1 LLFISQGILSKH
13 PPEAKFQSARSSNPL
28 ELDFIGILP
37 HIHAVVERRAPGKH
51 VYVSAHSFENMP
63 IKVAIVDDDEG
74 IRSSLATLIRR
85 ASALRLSGD
94 YPDAETA
101 LKEIPRRPPDV
112 VLMDIN
118 LPGIKGVEC
127 VRQLKSALPSVQF
140 LMLTV
145 YEDSDSLF
153 NSFKAG
159 ASGYLLKRTASA
171 RLLEAIHDVHAGGSP
186 MTPQLARR
194 VVQYFTRTPGD
205 DSSVAKLTPG
215 ERDFLDQLA
224 AGYAYK
230 EMANRMN
237 ISIDTVRS
245 YVRTVYEKLH
255 VHSRTEAVVKYLR
268 G

>member
-1 LLFISQGILSKH
+1 MQ
-13 PPEAKFQSARSSNPL
+13 
-28 ELDFIGILP
+28 
-37 HIHAVVERRAPGKH
+37 
-51 VYVSAHSFENMP
+51 

-74 IRSSLATLIRR
+74 IRASLAALIRR
-85 ASALRLSGD
+85 APAFKLTGD

-101 LKEIPRRPPDV
+101 LKEIPRHPPNV

-118 LPGIKGVEC
+118 LPGINGVEC
-127 VRQLKSALPSVQF
+127 VRQLKAAVPSLQV

-145 YEDSDSLF
+145 YEDSESLFDSL
-153 NSFKAG
+153 KAG
-159 ASGYLLKRTASA
+159 ASGYLLKRTAPA
-171 RLLEAIHDVHAGGSP
+171 RLIEAIRDVYGGGAP

-194 VVQYFTRTPGD
+194 VVQFFSRPGED
-205 DSSVAKLTPG
+205 ESPVAKLTVG
-215 ERDFLDQLA
+215 EREFLDQLA
-224 AGYAYK
+224 KGYAYK
-230 EMANRMN
+230 EIADRMR

>member
-1 LLFISQGILSKH
+1 
-13 PPEAKFQSARSSNPL
+13 
-28 ELDFIGILP
+28 
-37 HIHAVVERRAPGKH
+37 
-51 VYVSAHSFENMP
+51 MP
-63 IKVAIVDDDEG
+63 IKVAIVDDDDG
-74 IRSSLATLIRR
+74 IRASLATLIRR
-85 ASALRLSGD
+85 APAFRLVGD
-94 YPDAETA
+94 YADAEAA
-101 LKEIPRRPPDV
+101 LKDIPHRTPDV

-118 LPGIKGVEC
+118 LPGLNGVEC
-127 VRQLKSALPSVQF
+127 VRQLKGTLPAVQF

-153 NSFKAG
+153 NSLKAG

-171 RLLEAIHDVHAGGSP
+171 RLLEAIRDVHDGGSP

-194 VVQYFTRTPGD
+194 VVQYFSRPAGD
-205 DSSVAKLTPG
+205 DSPVSRLTPG
-215 ERDFLDQLA
+215 EKDFLDQLA
-224 AGYAYK
+224 KGYAYK
-230 EMANRMN
+230 EIADRMS

>member
-1 LLFISQGILSKH
+1 MQ
-13 PPEAKFQSARSSNPL
+13 
-28 ELDFIGILP
+28 
-37 HIHAVVERRAPGKH
+37 
-51 VYVSAHSFENMP
+51 

-74 IRSSLATLIRR
+74 IRNSLATLIRR
-85 ASALRLSGD
+85 APSLRLIGD
-94 YPDAETA
+94 YADAESA
-101 LKEIPRRPPDV
+101 IKEIPHRLPDV

-118 LPGIKGVEC
+118 LPGMNGVEC
-127 VRQLKSALPSVQF
+127 VRQLKSSAPGVQF

-153 NSFKAG
+153 NSLKAG

-171 RLLEAIHDVHAGGSP
+171 RLLEAIRDVYDGGSP

-194 VVQYFTRTPGD
+194 VVQFFSKTSDT
-205 DSSVAKLTPG
+205 DSSLSRLTQG
-215 ERDFLDQLA
+215 EREFLDQLA
-224 AGYAYK
+224 NGYAYK
-230 EMANRMN
+230 EIADRMK

>member
-1 LLFISQGILSKH
+1 MAIKIS
-13 PPEAKFQSARSSNPL
+13 
-28 ELDFIGILP
+28 
-37 HIHAVVERRAPGKH
+37 
-51 VYVSAHSFENMP
+51 
-63 IKVAIVDDDEG
+63 IVDDNEG

-85 ASALRLSGD
+85 APTLKLLGEYA
-94 YPDAETA
+94 DAETA
-101 LKEIPRRPPDV
+101 LKEIPTKIPDV

-118 LPGIKGVEC
+118 LPGMNGVEC
-127 VRQLKSALPSVQF
+127 VRQLKAALPKLQV

-171 RLLEAIHDVHAGGSP
+171 RLLEAIHEVNTGGSP

-194 VVQYFTRTPGD
+194 VVQFF
-205 DSSVAKLTPG
+205 SVPPAVKEDAEVARLTPG
-215 ERDFLDQLA
+215 EREFLDQLA
-224 AGYAYK
+224 NGYAYK
-230 EMANRMN
+230 EIADRMK

-268 G
+268 R

>member
-1 LLFISQGILSKH
+1 MAEKTQ
-13 PPEAKFQSARSSNPL
+13 
-28 ELDFIGILP
+28 
-37 HIHAVVERRAPGKH
+37 
-51 VYVSAHSFENMP
+51 

-74 IRSSLATLIRR
+74 IRNSLATLIKR
-85 ASALRLSGD
+85 SADLKLTGD
-94 YPDAETA
+94 YKDAETA
-101 LKEIPRRPPDV
+101 LKEIPHKPPDV

-127 VRQLKSALPSVQF
+127 VRQLKAALPSTQF

-153 NSFKAG
+153 NSLKAG

-194 VVQYFTRTPGD
+194 VVQFFAKPD
-205 DSSVAKLTPG
+205 SDSSPVARLAPG
-215 ERDFLDQLA
+215 EKEFLDQLA
-224 AGYAYK
+224 KGYAYK
-230 EMANRMN
+230 EIADRMN

>member
-1 LLFISQGILSKH
+1 MQ
-13 PPEAKFQSARSSNPL
+13 
-28 ELDFIGILP
+28 
-37 HIHAVVERRAPGKH
+37 
-51 VYVSAHSFENMP
+51 

-74 IRSSLATLIRR
+74 IRTSLAALIRR
-85 ASALRLSGD
+85 APNFKLAGD
-94 YPDAETA
+94 YANAETA
-101 LKEIPRRPPDV
+101 LKEIPRHPPDV

-118 LPGIKGVEC
+118 LPGMNGVEC
-127 VRQLKSALPSVQF
+127 VRQLKAALPGVQF

-153 NSFKAG
+153 NSLKAG

-171 RLLEAIHDVHAGGSP
+171 RLLEAIRDVHSGGSP

-194 VVQYFTRTPGD
+194 VVQFFTRPADGA
-205 DSSVAKLTPG
+205 SSSLSGLTPG
-215 ERDFLDQLA
+215 EKEFLDQLSN
-224 AGYAYK
+224 GYSYK
-230 EMANRMN
+230 EIADRMK

>member
-1 LLFISQGILSKH
+1 MQ
-13 PPEAKFQSARSSNPL
+13 
-28 ELDFIGILP
+28 
-37 HIHAVVERRAPGKH
+37 V
-51 VYVSAHSFENMP
+51 
-63 IKVAIVDDDEG
+63 KVAIVDDDEG
-74 IRSSLATLIRR
+74 IRSSL
-85 ASALRLSGD
+85 SALIKRAPGYKLVGE
-94 YPDAETA
+94 YANGETA
-101 LKEIPRRPPDV
+101 LKEIPQHLPDV

-118 LPGIKGVEC
+118 LPDMKGYEC
-127 VRQLKSALPSVQF
+127 VRRLKEAQPAVQF

-153 NSFKAG
+153 NSLRAG

-171 RLLEAIHDVHAGGSP
+171 RLLEAVRDVFDGGSP

-194 VVQYFTRTPGD
+194 VVQFFSKPAPQAA
-205 DSSVAKLTPG
+205 SLAKLTPA
-215 ERDFLDQLA
+215 EREFLDQLA
-224 AGYAYK
+224 KGYAYK
-230 EMANRMN
+230 EIADRMK

>member
-1 LLFISQGILSKH
+1 MQ
-13 PPEAKFQSARSSNPL
+13 
-28 ELDFIGILP
+28 
-37 HIHAVVERRAPGKH
+37 
-51 VYVSAHSFENMP
+51 

-74 IRSSLATLIRR
+74 IRSGL
-85 ASALRLSGD
+85 SALIKRAPGFKLVGEF
-94 YPDAETA
+94 ANGEIA
-101 LKEIPRRPPDV
+101 LKELPGLAPDV

-118 LPGIKGVEC
+118 LTGMKGYEC
-127 VRQLKSALPSVQF
+127 VRQIKLSHPKMQF

-153 NSFKAG
+153 NSLRAG

-171 RLLEAIHDVHAGGSP
+171 RLLDAIRDVFNGGAP

-194 VVQYFTRTPGD
+194 VVQFFSMPATESAPL
-205 DSSVAKLTPG
+205 AKLTPS
-215 ERDFLDQLA
+215 EREFLDQLA
-224 AGYAYK
+224 NGYAYK
-230 EMANRMN
+230 EIAGRMD

>member
-1 LLFISQGILSKH
+1 
-13 PPEAKFQSARSSNPL
+13 
-28 ELDFIGILP
+28 
-37 HIHAVVERRAPGKH
+37 
-51 VYVSAHSFENMP
+51 MP
-63 IKVAIVDDDEG
+63 IKVSIVDDNEG
-74 IRSSLATLIRR
+74 IRTSLAALIRR
-85 ASALRLSGD
+85 APAFKLLGE

-101 LKEIPRRPPDV
+101 IKEIPAKVPDV

-118 LPGIKGVEC
+118 LPGMNGVEC
-127 VRQLKSALPSVQF
+127 VRQLKAALPQLQV

-145 YEDSDSLF
+145 YEDNDSLF

-171 RLLEAIHDVHAGGSP
+171 RLLEAIQEVNTGGSP

-194 VVQYFTRTPGD
+194 MVQFFNEP
-205 DSSVAKLTPG
+205 AKNQQDISISRLTPG
-215 ERDFLDQLA
+215 EREFLDQLA
-224 AGYAYK
+224 NGYAYK
-230 EMANRMN
+230 EIADRMK

-268 G
+268 SEAGR

>member
-1 LLFISQGILSKH
+1 MAEKT
-13 PPEAKFQSARSSNPL
+13 
-28 ELDFIGILP
+28 
-37 HIHAVVERRAPGKH
+37 
-51 VYVSAHSFENMP
+51 P
-63 IKVAIVDDDEG
+63 IRVAIVDDDEG
-74 IRSSLATLIRR
+74 IRASLATLIRR
-85 ASALRLSGD
+85 SSDLSMTGD

-101 LKEIPRRPPDV
+101 LKEIPKRPPDV

-127 VRQLKSALPSVQF
+127 VRQLKSALPHVQF

-153 NSFKAG
+153 NSLKAG

-194 VVQYFTRTPGD
+194 VVQFF
-205 DSSVAKLTPG
+205 AKPADNVSPVSRLAPG
-215 ERDFLDQLA
+215 EKEFLDLLA
-224 AGYAYK
+224 KGYAYK
-230 EMANRMN
+230 EIADRMT

-255 VHSRTEAVVKYLR
+255 VHSRTEAVVKYLK

>member
-1 LLFISQGILSKH
+1 MQLRSRRTS
-13 PPEAKFQSARSSNPL
+13 AKECS
-28 ELDFIGILP
+28 
-37 HIHAVVERRAPGKH
+37 VVAS
-51 VYVSAHSFENMP
+51 VAQDMQ

-74 IRSSLATLIRR
+74 IRTGLAALIRR
-85 ASALRLSGD
+85 APNFKLAGD
-94 YPDAETA
+94 YANAETA
-101 LKEIPRRPPDV
+101 LKEIPRHPPDV

-118 LPGIKGVEC
+118 LPGMKGVEC
-127 VRQLKSALPSVQF
+127 VQQLKAALPGVQF

-153 NSFKAG
+153 NSLKAG

-171 RLLEAIHDVHAGGSP
+171 RLLEAIRDVHSGGSP

-194 VVQYFTRTPGD
+194 VVQYFNKPADGA
-205 DSSVAKLTPG
+205 SSSLAGLTPG
-215 ERDFLDQLA
+215 EKEFLNQLSN
-224 AGYAYK
+224 GYSYK
-230 EMANRMN
+230 EIADRMK

>member
-1 LLFISQGILSKH
+1 M
-13 PPEAKFQSARSSNPL
+13 SA
-28 ELDFIGILP
+28 
-37 HIHAVVERRAPGKH
+37 
-51 VYVSAHSFENMP
+51 SAAHYMP
-63 IKVAIVDDDEG
+63 IKVAIVEDDEG
-74 IRSSLATLIRR
+74 IRTSLAALVRR
-85 ASALRLSGD
+85 ASALRWAGD

-101 LKEIPRRPPDV
+101 LKEIPRKPPDV

-118 LPGIKGVEC
+118 LPGINGVEC
-127 VRQLKSALPSVQF
+127 VRQLKTAVPEVQF

-153 NSFKAG
+153 NSLKAG

-171 RLLEAIHDVHAGGSP
+171 RLLEAIRDVHAGGSP

-194 VVQYFTRTPGD
+194 VVQFFSKTTAGESP
-205 DSSVAKLTPG
+205 VARLTAG
-215 ERDFLDQLA
+215 EKDFLDQLA
-224 AGYAYK
+224 NGYAYK
-230 EMANRMN
+230 EIADRMK

>member
-1 LLFISQGILSKH
+1 
-13 PPEAKFQSARSSNPL
+13 
-28 ELDFIGILP
+28 
-37 HIHAVVERRAPGKH
+37 
-51 VYVSAHSFENMP
+51 MP
-63 IKVAIVDDDEG
+63 IKVAIVEDDEG
-74 IRSSLATLIRR
+74 IRSSLGALIRR
-85 ASALRLSGD
+85 SPVLQFAGD
-94 YPDAETA
+94 YPDAEAA
-101 LKEIPRRPPDV
+101 LKEIPCHPPDV

-118 LPGIKGVEC
+118 LPGLDGVEC
-127 VRQLKSALPSVQF
+127 VRQLKSALPAVQF

-145 YEDSDSLF
+145 YEDNDSLF
-153 NSFKAG
+153 NSLKAG

-171 RLLEAIHDVHAGGSP
+171 RLLGAIRDVYAGGAP

-194 VVQYFTRTPGD
+194 VVQFFARPGD
-205 DSSVAKLTPG
+205 DQSGVSRLTPG

-224 AGYAYK
+224 KGYAYK
-230 EMANRMN
+230 EIADRMK

>member
-1 LLFISQGILSKH
+1 LHS
-13 PPEAKFQSARSSNPL
+13 
-28 ELDFIGILP
+28 
-37 HIHAVVERRAPGKH
+37 RAALRDG
-51 VYVSAHSFENMP
+51 YRVSASAIEIMP
-63 IKVAIVDDDEG
+63 IKVAIVEDDEG
-74 IRSSLATLIRR
+74 IRASLATLVRR
-85 ASALRLSGD
+85 APALRCAGD

-101 LKEIPRRPPDV
+101 LKEIPRHPPDV

-118 LPGIKGVEC
+118 LPGMNGVEC
-127 VRQLKSALPSVQF
+127 VRQLKTSLPGLQV

-153 NSFKAG
+153 NSLKAG

-171 RLLEAIHDVHAGGSP
+171 RLLDAIRDVHAGGSP

-194 VVQYFTRTPGD
+194 VVQFFSKTPNGE
-205 DSSVAKLTPG
+205 SAVSRLTAG
-215 ERDFLDQLA
+215 EKDFLDQLA
-224 AGYAYK
+224 NGYAYK
-230 EMANRMN
+230 EIADRMK

>member
-1 LLFISQGILSKH
+1 VIAI
-13 PPEAKFQSARSSNPL
+13 
-28 ELDFIGILP
+28 
-37 HIHAVVERRAPGKH
+37 AVET
-51 VYVSAHSFENMP
+51 MP

-74 IRSSLATLIRR
+74 IRSSLASLIRR
-85 ASALRLSGD
+85 SPTCKLAGD
-94 YPDAETA
+94 YANAEIA
-101 LKEIPRRPPDV
+101 VREIPRDPPDV

-118 LPGIKGVEC
+118 LPGMNGVEC
-127 VRQLKSALPSVQF
+127 VRQLKAAVPKVQF

-153 NSFKAG
+153 NSLKAG

-171 RLLEAIHDVHAGGSP
+171 RLLEAIRDVNAGGSP

-194 VVQYFTRTPGD
+194 VVQFFARPPGD
-205 DSSVAKLTPG
+205 EPVSARLTPG
-215 ERDFLDQLA
+215 EKEFLDQLA
-224 AGYAYK
+224 KGYAYK
-230 EMANRMN
+230 EIADRMK